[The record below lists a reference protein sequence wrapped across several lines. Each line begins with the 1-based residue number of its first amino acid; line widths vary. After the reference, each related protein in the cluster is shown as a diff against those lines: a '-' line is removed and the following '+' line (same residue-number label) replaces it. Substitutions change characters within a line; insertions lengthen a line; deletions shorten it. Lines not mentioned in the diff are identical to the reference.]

1 MVGSNGIVQPPP
13 PPDGRSACRR
23 SQRLRTRPAAFR
35 GSSRHGRSPTDFRGS
50 VASQTYGP
58 SHRRLGRAGLEPAN
72 AALARSQVRPRA
84 ATNESGLRLTGHDT
98 IADALA
104 DASTTSHLSG
114 SRLWVRQ
121 PSSPRDRYGGRHV
134 HGRRCAPMIDDTQT
148 LPQLAEIAA
157 AFAGFAALVSVLR
170 RRDDLLPKA
179 VHDLLRLRLVMS
191 SGVASG
197 PTRPSKAPSSR
208 TGSPYGSRHAW
219 S

>member
-148 LPQLAEIAA
+148 LRRPERVS
-157 AFAGFAALVSVLR
+157 AGPGADARPGERPAPGPPVSPRPASPPARVPIGPPPRASRTR
-170 RRDDLLPKA
+170 RR
-179 VHDLLRLRLVMS
+179 
-191 SGVASG
+191 
-197 PTRPSKAPSSR
+197 PSSACDR
-208 TGSPYGSRHAW
+208 
-219 S
+219 